1 MPWGFTGLVVVVP
14 AVGRFFEREE
24 SEEGIG
30 IVGILIRGV
39 LRRTGTAMIFSYKG
53 GWGLCTRMQLDNV
66 CVWNATCGIFSKK
79 SFHLC
84 ST

>member
-30 IVGILIRGV
+30 IVGILIYQG
-39 LRRTGTAMIFSYKG
+39 GCFKG
-53 GWGLCTRMQLDNV
+53 QEQL
-66 CVWNATCGIFSKK
+66 
-79 SFHLC
+79 
-84 ST
+84 